1 MTLTPSLP
9 PEPHTDVRRL
19 ELRIAVLLRVG
30 VLASSVLM
38 AFGWASGWALEWIW
52 EGAASAGAGLG
63 SPEAF
68 AALGSYQARPLSAE
82 LSSLVATRAW
92 PVLLC
97 YFGLFL
103 LVLLP
108 LVRVF
113 LTSVLF
119 ARQRERLLSALA
131 AGVFLALV
139 ASFFL
144 GLEI

>member
-1 MTLTPSLP
+1 MTSSLP
-9 PEPHTDVRRL
+9 HEPSTGVRRL
-19 ELRIAVLLRVG
+19 ELRIAVLLRAG
-30 VLASSVLM
+30 VLASAGLM
-38 AFGWASGWALEWIW
+38 AFGWAWEWV
-52 EGAASAGAGLG
+52 ASAGDGLG
-63 SPEAF
+63 SAEAF
-68 AALGSYQARPLSAE
+68 AALGNYQSRPLSAE
-82 LSSLVATRAW
+82 LASLVAAQAW

-113 LTSVLF
+113 LTSILF
-119 ARQRERLLSALA
+119 ARQREKLLSALA
-131 AGVFLALV
+131 AGVFLALI

>member
-1 MTLTPSLP
+1 
-9 PEPHTDVRRL
+9 
-19 ELRIAVLLRVG
+19 
-30 VLASSVLM
+30 
-38 AFGWASGWALEWIW
+38 
-52 EGAASAGAGLG
+52 
-63 SPEAF
+63 
-68 AALGSYQARPLSAE
+68 LSAE
-82 LSSLVATRAW
+82 LASLVAAQAW

-113 LTSVLF
+113 LTSILF
-119 ARQRERLLSALA
+119 ARQREKLLSALA
-131 AGVFLALV
+131 AGVFLALI